1 MSFSRLMYDQ
11 DDSRLAQASSMKA
24 ASYYSEP
31 PVLKTNCLQENPRI
45 MNQHNGVSMPR
56 NVDWRFYTGPVDI
69 ESDLMGV
76 HRIASRCPSKKYVPG
91 NMDGLGTNEFQS
103 TRTFD
108 PQAITQMVNTPCE
121 KFPTED
127 TRLSNPSCNLRG
139 TGINRFEDLCLDPQ
153 ANIFIPT
160 QVCMNTRMMAKDN
173 YRPRPTVPKVNN
185 MNPNMG
191 PLPCKSIPNYQGVCA
206 NYTTPLTVYNK
217 CG

>member
-1 MSFSRLMYDQ
+1 MSFSRLMYDA

-24 ASYYSEP
+24 AAYRTEQP
-31 PVLKTNCLQENPRI
+31 ILRTNCLQENPRI
-45 MNQHNGVSMPR
+45 INQHNGVAMPR
-56 NVDWRFYTGPVDI
+56 NVDWRFYAGPVDV

-76 HRIASRCPSKKYVPG
+76 HRIASRCPSKKYSPG
-91 NMDGLGTNEFQS
+91 SLDGLGTNEFQS
-103 TRTFD
+103 SRTFD
-108 PQAITQMVNTPCE
+108 PQAIAQMAYTPCE

-160 QVCMNTRMMAKDN
+160 QVCLPSRMMAKDQ
-173 YRPRPTVPKVNN
+173 YRARVTIPRVND

-191 PLPCKSIPNYQGVCA
+191 PLPCIPINQNGAVCA
-206 NYTTPLTVYNK
+206 NYTGPLHTFNK
-217 CG
+217 C